1 MAMAHHQSIY
11 VGVLLTGMVL
21 IPEGAVLS
29 FVQAGEAAVQA
40 GDLTV
45 GDWREDAEEFTT
57 DELKIITPQSK
68 KTTLYLSI
76 RPYYTSPGSV

>member
-1 MAMAHHQSIY
+1 MA
-11 VGVLLTGMVL
+11 L

-45 GDWREDAEEFTT
+45 GDWRQDAEEFTT
-57 DELKIITPQSK
+57 DELKIAPQSK
-68 KTTLYLSI
+68 KYSLSE
-76 RPYYTSPGSV
+76 Y

>member
-1 MAMAHHQSIY
+1 MAHHQSIY

-57 DELKIITPQSK
+57 DELKITAPQSK
-68 KTTLYLSI
+68 KLRFI
-76 RPYYTSPGSV
+76 